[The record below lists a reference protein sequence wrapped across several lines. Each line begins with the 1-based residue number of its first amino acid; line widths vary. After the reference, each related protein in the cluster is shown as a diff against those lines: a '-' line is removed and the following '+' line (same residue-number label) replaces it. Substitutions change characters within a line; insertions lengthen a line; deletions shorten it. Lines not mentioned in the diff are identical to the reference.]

1 MPPFPSV
8 TCFVL
13 LHRAKNIHYL
23 ALNQSKDCPICS
35 WVNKKGGEPSLSF
48 EEFTP
53 KKKSKGIVFYE
64 DRITELIGS
73 PHLARGANLLSPMR
87 SVVKKIL
94 LDDIVLDSGI
104 VTPAVKVRKPRALKL
119 VAVKI
124 KVEEKIKETGFIKS
138 ENSTDDVKDSG
149 TPTPRAKRMK
159 KGSVTETAQ
168 NLNFI
173 TPTLDSGKA
182 KRQPRKIK
190 SLDLELLPKI
200 LKTEEVVLKF
210 IESEASPLNVASIKI
225 EEEKL
230 SLETPTIKRSY
241 KRKNGK

>member
-1 MPPFPSV
+1 M
-8 TCFVL
+8 
-13 LHRAKNIHYL
+13 
-23 ALNQSKDCPICS
+23 
-35 WVNKKGGEPSLSF
+35 NKKGGEPSLSF

-124 KVEEKIKETGFIKS
+124 KVEEKIKKTGFIKS